1 MYRLILSKRFPIRK
15 VLFMAIQSDKYSV
28 LYKIRLNF
36 IVNNEVLE
44 MSSSDIVSI
53 AYICNYDTMTHP
65 IIRARLYTDL
75 SNIQMLCDDP
85 DDIYVKLSFD
95 GNMYKVDNSSQ
106 TVTPVS
112 RASSITFQ
120 LKGYIETKN
129 IPSSKYD
136 QYKDGV
142 KSNDELTSGNKFPFE
157 VYCYNAPIINKTKS
171 TVPAIYKNM
180 SILTAMQQML
190 SYLGLNDLPAKIT
203 NPDNQTKYDQIL
215 IPNLDFMD
223 ALTFLDRYY
232 GIYKKGTQVF
242 FDLDA
247 LYIVPS
253 DVEKIPM
260 YQTKFTEPILIS
272 SASANTD
279 LVGYAKENDVYK
291 IAVIDKNVSV
301 LTETDI
307 EKVINGSFVSDLD
320 FKSGKVSS
328 AELDKKLQ
336 NENKII
342 TPHVL
347 HPYQNDYVSDMYASM
362 INERITRVDLSTSGV
377 DVFSLKINT
386 HYNLIFQTPIRGF
399 DINRKYR
406 ASYATHV
413 FSNMDSDLFQATST
427 FKLCSN

>member
-1 MYRLILSKRFPIRK
+1 
-15 VLFMAIQSDKYSV
+15 MAIQSDKYSV
-28 LYKIRLNF
+28 LYKIKLNF

-44 MSSSDIVSI
+44 MSSSDIVSV

-65 IIRARLYTDL
+65 IIRVRIYTDL

-85 DDIYVKLSFD
+85 DNIYVKLSFD
-95 GNMYKVDNSSQ
+95 GNMYKVDSSSQ
-106 TVTPVS
+106 TVSPVY
-112 RASSITFQ
+112 RASSVSFQ
-120 LKGYIETKN
+120 LKGYIENKN

-136 QYKDGV
+136 QYKEGIKQTDQ
-142 KSNDELTSGNKFPFE
+142 LTSGKKYPFE

-180 SILTAMQQML
+180 SILTCIEQML
-190 SYLGLNDLPAKIT
+190 TSLDLNELPAKIT
-203 NPDNQTKYDQIL
+203 NPDNQTKYNQIL

-223 ALTFLDRYY
+223 AMTFIDRYY
-232 GIYKKGTQVF
+232 GIYKKGTQIF
-242 FDLDA
+242 FDIDS

-253 DVEKIPM
+253 DVDKISK

-272 SASANTD
+272 SATTNTD
-279 LVGYAKENDVYK
+279 LVGYAKENDTYK
-291 IAVIDKNVSV
+291 IAIMDQNVSV

-307 EKVINGSFVSDLD
+307 EKVINGSFVSDLN
-320 FKSGKVSS
+320 FKTGKVSS

-336 NENKII
+336 NTNKII

-347 HPYQNDYVSDMYASM
+347 HPYRNEYVSDMYASM
-362 INERITRVDLSTSGV
+362 INERITRVDLSTSGT

-399 DINRKYR
+399 DIDRKYR
-406 ASYATHV
+406 ASYAAHV
-413 FSNMDSDLFQATST
+413 FSNLDSDLFQATST

>member
-1 MYRLILSKRFPIRK
+1 MYRLILSKRFHIRK

-65 IIRARLYTDL
+65 IIRVRLYTDL

-142 KSNDELTSGNKFPFE
+142 KSNDQLSSGNKFPFE

-180 SILTAMQQML
+180 STLTAMQQML

-253 DVEKIPM
+253 DVEKIPL

-279 LVGYAKENDVYK
+279 LVGYAKENDTYK

-347 HPYQNDYVSDMYASM
+347 HPYRNDYVSDMYASM

-399 DINRKYR
+399 DIDRKYR

>member
-1 MYRLILSKRFPIRK
+1 MS
-15 VLFMAIQSDKYSV
+15 IQSDKYSV
-28 LYKIRLNF
+28 LYKIKLNF
-36 IVNNEVLE
+36 IVNNKVLE

-65 IIRARLYTDL
+65 IIRVRLYTDL
-75 SNIQMLCDDP
+75 SNIQSLCDDP
-85 DDIYVKLSFD
+85 DNIYVKLSFD
-95 GNMYKVDNSSQ
+95 GNMYKVNDSSQ
-106 TVTPVS
+106 SMIPVY
-112 RASSITFQ
+112 RATSISFQ
-120 LKGYIETKN
+120 LKGYIENKN

-142 KSNDELTSGNKFPFE
+142 LQTDQLTSGNKFPFE
-157 VYCYNAPIINKTKS
+157 VYCYNASIINKTKS
-171 TVPAIYKNM
+171 SVPAIYKNM
-180 SILTAMQQML
+180 SVLTSMEQML
-190 SYLGLNDLPAKIT
+190 SYLGLNELPFKIT

-223 ALTFLDRYY
+223 ALTFMDRYY
-232 GIYKKGTQVF
+232 GIYKKGTQIF

-253 DVEKIPM
+253 DVDKVSL

-272 SASANTD
+272 SAKSNTD
-279 LVGYAKENDVYK
+279 LVGYAKENDTYK
-291 IAVIDKNVSV
+291 IAVMDNNVSV

-307 EKVINGSFVSDLD
+307 EKVINGSFVSDLN
-320 FKSGKVSS
+320 FKTGKVSS

-336 NENKII
+336 NTNKII
-342 TPHVL
+342 TPNVL
-347 HPYQNDYVSDMYASM
+347 HPYRNDYVSDMHASM

>member
-1 MYRLILSKRFPIRK
+1 MYRLILSKRFPRRLLI
-15 VLFMAIQSDKYSV
+15 MAIESDKYSV
-28 LYKIRLNF
+28 LYKIKLNF
-36 IVNNEVLE
+36 IVGENVLE

-53 AYICNYDTMTHP
+53 AYMCNYDTMTHP
-65 IIRARLYTDL
+65 VIRVRIYTDL

-85 DDIYVKLSFD
+85 DNIYVKLSFD

-106 TVTPVS
+106 SVTPVDK
-112 RASSITFQ
+112 ATSIAFQ
-120 LKGYIETKN
+120 LKGYIENKN

-142 KSNDELTSGNKFPFE
+142 KSIDQLTSGNKFPFE
-157 VYCYNAPIINKTKS
+157 VYCYNAPVINKTKN
-171 TVPAIYKNM
+171 TVPSIYKNM
-180 SILTAMQQML
+180 SILTSIEQML
-190 SYLGLNDLPAKIT
+190 SSISLTDLPAKIT

-223 ALTFLDRYY
+223 ALSFIDRYY
-232 GIYKKGTQVF
+232 GIYKKGSQVF

-253 DVEKIPM
+253 DVDKISL
-260 YQTKFTEPILIS
+260 YQTKFTEPILIA
-272 SASANTD
+272 SASSNTD
-279 LVGYAKENDVYK
+279 LIGYAKENDTYK
-291 IAVIDKNVSV
+291 IAIVNNNVSV

-307 EKVINGSFVSDLD
+307 EKVINGSFVSDLN

-347 HPYQNDYVSDMYASM
+347 HPYQNDYVSDMYAAM
-362 INERITRVDLSTSGV
+362 INERITRVDLSTAGV

-399 DINRKYR
+399 DIDRKYR

-413 FSNMDSDLFQATST
+413 FSNLDSDLFQATST